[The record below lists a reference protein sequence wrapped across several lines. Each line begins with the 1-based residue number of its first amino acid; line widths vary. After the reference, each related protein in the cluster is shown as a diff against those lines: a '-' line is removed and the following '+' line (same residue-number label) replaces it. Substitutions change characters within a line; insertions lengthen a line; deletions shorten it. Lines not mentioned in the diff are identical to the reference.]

1 MTDETYRAAMRTRIG
16 ERWDVVWATIP
27 RALDPADSEGV
38 HDVRVAS
45 RRLRAAMDIA
55 APAFPAAWF
64 TPLHKLARNITVEL
78 GAVRDRE
85 VILAYLT
92 QARDEAP
99 PNERPGIERLITRVE
114 QERIAARNEME
125 GYLQRI
131 CAQGLQEET
140 RRRFPAERSGG
151 KSG

>member
-1 MTDETYRAAMRTRIG
+1 MTDETYRAAMRARIG
-16 ERWDVVWATIP
+16 KRWEVLWAAIP

-45 RRLRAAMDIA
+45 RRLRAAMDIGT
-55 APAFPAAWF
+55 PAFPAAWF
-64 TPLHKLARNITVEL
+64 RPLHKLAKDITSEL

-85 VILAYLT
+85 VMLAYLT

-99 PNERPGIERLITRVE
+99 PNERPGIERLITRTE
-114 QERIAARNEME
+114 KEHAAARIEMDAF
-125 GYLQRI
+125 LQR
-131 CAQGLQEET
+131 AGTQALEET
-140 RRRFPAERSGG
+140 RRRFPTERSGG